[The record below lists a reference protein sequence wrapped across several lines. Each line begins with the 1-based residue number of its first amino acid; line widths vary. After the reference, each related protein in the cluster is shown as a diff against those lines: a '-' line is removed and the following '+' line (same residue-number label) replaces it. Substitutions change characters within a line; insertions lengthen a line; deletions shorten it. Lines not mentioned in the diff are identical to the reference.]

1 VTVEQAILLTLQVSI
16 LLTVFGFGLQATAA
30 DVLSIRRQ
38 PRLLGRSLLSLF
50 VVMPIVAVALTDT
63 FVLLPSVEA
72 VLLALAISPVPPLL
86 PGRGRKAGAD
96 RSYGLGLMLVAGLL
110 SIVLVPLTLGLLGRY
125 FGRPFSMPFLAIARI
140 VVVAAVLPLVVGM
153 VVRVLAPSVAARIA
167 KPVVVGA
174 QILLIAG
181 VVALLAR
188 ALPAALL
195 LVGNGTL
202 LALVTF
208 MVAGLA
214 AGHWLG
220 GPVPGNRLVL
230 ALSTSSRHPAIAFA
244 IVQVNFPGEPDLG
257 AAVVLYL
264 FVSLCI
270 GFPYTMWQRRRML
283 G

>member
-1 VTVEQAILLTLQVSI
+1 VTADQVVLLTLQASI

-30 DVLSIRRQ
+30 DVLSIRKH

-50 VVMPIVAVALTDT
+50 VLMPIVAVAITDT

-72 VLLALAISPVPPLL
+72 VLLALAISPIPPLL
-86 PGRGRKAGAD
+86 PGRERKAGAD
-96 RSYGLGLMLVAGLL
+96 GSYGLGLMVVAGLL
-110 SIVLVPLTLGLLGRY
+110 SIVLVPLTLALLGRY
-125 FGRPFSMPFLAIARI
+125 FGRPFSMPLLAIARV
-140 VVVAAVLPLVVGM
+140 VVVAAVFPLITGM
-153 VVRVLAPSVAARIA
+153 VVRVLVPSVAARIA
-167 KPVVVGA
+167 KPVGA
-174 QILLIAG
+174 VAQTMLVAG
-181 VVALLAR
+181 VLALLAK
-188 ALPAALL
+188 ALPAALS

-202 LALVTF
+202 LAMAAF
-208 MVAGLA
+208 MVVGLA

-244 IVQVNFPGEPDLG
+244 VVQVNFPGEPNLG

-264 FVSLCI
+264 VVSLCI
-270 GFPYTMWQRRRML
+270 GFPYQMWQRRRML

>member
-1 VTVEQAILLTLQVSI
+1 MSAEQAILLTLQVSI

-30 DVLSIRRQ
+30 DVVSIRRH
-38 PRLLGRSLLSLF
+38 PRLLGRSLLSVF

-96 RSYGLGLMLVAGLL
+96 RSYGLGLMVVAGLL

-125 FGRPFSMPFLAIARI
+125 FGRPFSMPLLAIARV
-140 VVVAAVLPLVVGM
+140 VVVAAVLPLVAGM
-153 VVRVLAPSVAARIA
+153 VVRVLQPSVAARIA
-167 KPVVVGA
+167 KPVRVVA
-174 QILLIAG
+174 QTLLVAG
-181 VVALLAR
+181 VLALFAR
-188 ALPAALL
+188 VLPAALS

-202 LALVTF
+202 MAMVTF
-208 MVAGLA
+208 MVVGLA

-244 IVQVNFPGEPDLG
+244 VVQVNFPDEPDLG

-264 FVSLCI
+264 FVSLCL
-270 GFPYTMWQRRRML
+270 GFSYQVWQRRRML